1 MSIATTAIMKQQL
14 MSNPMDTTPEAGME
28 GGVTRPSIV
37 SDLMSAMNDVDF
49 NQLVKQYQAM
59 SGNPHTGTPLT
70 NQMMKEE
77 QPGFMMPP
85 ENFADDNRTPLSETD
100 MGKAMEQKYQGE
112 PLTPVINPNEMPSLK
127 GTFSAMPVLGGNPVP
142 PTKALGIMEKPFEI
156 EI

>member
-1 MSIATTAIMKQQL
+1 MSIATTGIMKQQL
-14 MSNPMDTTPEAGME
+14 MRNPTDTTPEAGME

-37 SDLMSAMNDVDF
+37 GDLMSAMNDMDF

-59 SGNPHTGTPLT
+59 SGNPHKEDKPLT

-77 QPGFMMPP
+77 QPSMMTPILP
-85 ENFADDNRTPLSETD
+85 QDNRTPLSETD
-100 MGKAMEQKYQGE
+100 MGKAMEQKYEGE
-112 PLTPVINPNEMPSLK
+112 PLTPVINPNEMPSLE

-142 PTKALGIMEKPFEI
+142 PTKALSFMEKPFEI